1 MSTRSSFYKY
11 LILML
16 PMCPCSMLY
25 VNIQHTQ
32 HKEYAHNSHWSWKV
46 CHRQQRRQW
55 PSELRVQPKLGCTD
69 VTALGADYTVQQKWD
84 IDSSVCDLGVSDPGP
99 TACFSKASISLC
111 TAKHQ
116 EWYSAAVDSQTR
128 MVMAQVLSNAF
139 RLSLQCMD
147 GPVFLVL
154 DASSEK
160 TVFDSHELSIWPH
173 DLVAVLSWLMIQMS
187 DGFEHHTIWHQV
199 IHHES
204 TTMSPFSVGNP
215 VFLIYAHDL
224 SETAEV
230 ELIKHFPVQF
240 LDSLTFQF

>member
-1 MSTRSSFYKY
+1 MQHAVCKHTTHTTQRIRTQQS
-11 LILML
+11 LIMESL
-16 PMCPCSMLY
+16 SQATKTS
-25 VNIQHTQ
+25 VTVGVESATQ
-32 HKEYAHNSHWSWKV
+32 TWM
-46 CHRQQRRQW
+46 HRCD
-55 PSELRVQPKLGCTD
+55 CTWGR
-69 VTALGADYTVQQKWD
+69 LQQKWD